1 MMRVRPVRPVAVAA
15 AAGLVAATVM
25 ASPASAI
32 GTTPGFAPYVA
43 YHPGSSPAGV
53 AIGDVTGDGLADTLL
68 TTDYDFDPVR
78 DFSLW
83 VYAQQP
89 DGSLAVPVQ
98 LRTSGQYGSAMA
110 VEVADL
116 DGDGDLDAAVSTTQ
130 GVDVFAQGPSGLQ
143 LSWTVPVA
151 DALHVEPADV
161 SGDGMPDLVIAS
173 RTGIRVWWQ
182 VAGDFAPAP
191 TGELVTSDAVTEIE
205 VRDVTGDG
213 LADIVSAGGNTLRV
227 FEQDGGHGFG
237 LAASYLSGGPAPWDR
252 INGIAVGDLDSD
264 GRLDVAASVGGN
276 RPNSW
281 ISTRL
286 QLPDGTLG
294 PAELRSSYDI
304 PESTEIAD
312 VTGDGRADVVVV
324 HGGWNQVGVFPQD
337 VPGTAPSPESLF
349 PVPYAS
355 HYAPK
360 GLVVGDVSGDGLPDV
375 ALADYNNGLVLLRG
389 AAAGDDL
396 TPPDTWFTS
405 GPTGTHR
412 SRTATFSFTASEP
425 ATFSCSL
432 DSQLDWQACTS
443 PTTYSGLSQG
453 VHTVWVRAADA
464 AGNIDQSPAPR
475 TFVVDGPDTSIT
487 SAPSG
492 TIRSRSATFAFT
504 SSPAAA
510 SYQCSLDAAAWSTCS
525 APTTYDDLVTGATH
539 TFRVRGVSSDG
550 LVDSSPAQ
558 ASFTVDQAAD
568 LAVAMTA
575 TPAKVKRG
583 ATVTYSTVVSNIGPN
598 TASGATL
605 AQGLPTGMS
614 VTSVTSSLGSCSV
627 SGSPARVS
635 CTIGS
640 LAAGG
645 TATVTVKVTVTA
657 SKGSLASTAL
667 AQTSTWDLDGGNNS
681 ASATVVVGPGR

>member
-1 MMRVRPVRPVAVAA
+1 MRSRPVRPFASAA
-15 AAGLVAATVM
+15 AAGLVAATVV
-25 ASPASAI
+25 ASPAAAT
-32 GTTPGFAPYVA
+32 GTTPVFAPYVS
-43 YHPGSSPAGV
+43 YHPGSSPAGA
-53 AIGDVTGDGLADTLL
+53 AIGDVTGDGLADVLL
-68 TTDYDFDPVR
+68 TTDYDFDPDR

-89 DGSLAVPVQ
+89 DGSLGSPTQ
-98 LRTSGQYGSAMA
+98 LATSGQYGSAMA

-116 DGDGDLDAAVSTTQ
+116 DGDGDLDAAVSTTA
-130 GVDVFAQGPSGLQ
+130 GVDVFVQEPSGLRF
-143 LSWTVPVA
+143 SWTLPVA
-151 DALHVEPADV
+151 DALHVEPADI
-161 SGDGMPDLVIAS
+161 SGDGLADLVIAS

-191 TGELVTSDAVTEIE
+191 TGELVSTDAATEIE
-205 VRDVTGDG
+205 VGDVTGDG
-213 LADIVSAGGNTLRV
+213 RADIVSAGGNTLRV
-227 FEQDGGHGFG
+227 FAQDGGHGFG
-237 LAASYLSGGPAPWDR
+237 PAASYLSGGPAPWDR

-264 GRLDVAASVGGN
+264 GRLDVAASIGGN

-281 ISTRL
+281 VATRL

-312 VTGDGRADVVVV
+312 VTGDGRADIVVV
-324 HGGWNQVGVFPQD
+324 HGGWNRVGVLAQD

-355 HYAPK
+355 HYDPK

-389 AAAGDDL
+389 AAPGDDL

-425 ATFSCSL
+425 ATFACSL
-432 DSQLDWQACTS
+432 DSQLDWQPCTS
-443 PTTYSGLSQG
+443 PTTYSGLGQG
-453 VHTVWVRAADA
+453 LHTVMVRATDA
-464 AGNIDQSPAPR
+464 AGNTDQSPAQR
-475 TFVVDGPDTSIT
+475 TFVVDGPDTTIT

-504 SSPAAA
+504 SSPTAA
-510 SYQCSLDAAAWSTCS
+510 SYQCSMDGAAWSACS
-525 APTTYDDLVTGATH
+525 SPTTYDGLVTGAAH
-539 TFRVRGVSSDG
+539 TFRVRGVSAED

-568 LAVAMTA
+568 LAVEMTA
-575 TPAKVKRG
+575 TPTKVKRG
-583 ATVTYSTVVSNIGPN
+583 ATVTYAVVVSNIGPN
-598 TASGATL
+598 TASGVTL

-614 VTSVTSSLGSCSV
+614 VTSAASSLGSCGV
-627 SGSPARVS
+627 TGSPATVS
-635 CTIGS
+635 CSIGS
-640 LAAGG
+640 LAPGAS
-645 TATVTVKVTVTA
+645 ATVTVKVTVTA

-667 AQTSTWDLDGGNNS
+667 AQTPTWDLDGGNNS
-681 ASATVVVGPGR
+681 ASATVVVGQGR